1 MIKSN
6 VYLFDSESMQGGKY
20 VDLTGLDE
28 TSLKQKRMVLSMQG
42 ASIVKIGK
50 PIRFHLESESDYLT
64 ALNKNAVAVFYTD
77 EDGDSV
83 GLNPFYGF
91 INSIDYENPNT
102 CLVNYAI
109 DPVLTYVGDTNVLD
123 TDHDIFVERCSNP
136 RVLIDNDNDESPD
149 KLADPILNNTEPTD
163 LFEQMDLKPVGKL
176 YYLVY
181 LSHDFSKNQSS
192 SSAVL
197 SFTYNTYSSN
207 DDYQLGDKW
216 LKLVKRTDGEGKRE
230 LTKSVDVLLYDDF
243 SNLLADN
250 FIWTENGIRI
260 ISVEYRYLTDEQI
273 DTLKMHNNPI
283 DGSNPELF
291 EVPYNQ
297 YDYKEFNHY
306 NLDKYPNYAKLKNS
320 NYLEQTAKIS
330 GYEFKAPYATGGG
343 IRFTVRDSLLLNY
356 KPNVSFSFGAN
367 DGDDILTGDGILT
380 DNSTLTG
387 EIAFKSK
394 YYSKLDIDRSIT
406 MSMSA
411 SDQYLYGHR
420 NEIYLGALK
429 IANQFKQEWYSLTQ
443 NNANEKSLALF
454 NNGKDSALID
464 SNNAVDQ
471 DVIGHT
477 TILNGEKIRENFDN
491 EGTQLRK
498 KQANDFKNLDV
509 NYQASQAKMKASQA
523 TALNNLQ
530 NSQKVALSNLSS
542 SQAVSLS
549 NLTQIAKQAEKDRLN
564 TTYNANVEN
573 SQNSKNVADH
583 NIDTNFV
590 TNQVLAGI
598 GVVLEGPIA
607 GAFTTLMNSLLT
619 GAVNDAKAKAV
630 LDTSYN
636 GTGASDP
643 AGLFKRLAR
652 SKQASDDNIDI
663 ANKSS
668 ADQMQASQKVATTN
682 LQASQEVTSDNL
694 SSSQATELANLK
706 RSNDAQSNV
715 LENNHKIETS
725 ALSTSQSNAVNSL
738 STSNDISSY
747 SNAAGAKKAHA
758 SLDASYA
765 KQTNSINQSFN
776 VHKNIFMYNLQK
788 AIENYLE
795 SIKATLL
802 DKQHE
807 ALKVSEGNGLETQAD
822 KEMHVFINTYRQ
834 PEAVAAQN
842 EGLLKKYGFFINNF
856 INVRELFEDEAAE
869 TIKDYVYVKT
879 RDIQVYKINDIGVPA
894 NAQQAIADRFDQ
906 GVWLKQA

>member
-1 MIKSN
+1 
-6 VYLFDSESMQGGKY
+6 MQNDKY

-28 TSLKQKRMVLSMQG
+28 SSLKQKRLTLSMQG

-64 ALNKNAVAVFYTD
+64 ALNRNAVAVFYTY
-77 EDGDSV
+77 EDGSIINS
-83 GLNPFYGF
+83 LNPFYGF

-102 CLVNYAI
+102 CLVNYSI
-109 DPVLTYVGDTNVLD
+109 DPVLTYLGYTNFLTND
-123 TDHDIFVERCSNP
+123 QSIFVERCSNP
-136 RVLIDNDNDESPD
+136 QMLIGYDKIYD

-163 LFEQMDLKPVGKL
+163 LFEQEILKPIGNL

-181 LSHDFSKNQSS
+181 LSHDFSKGQSD
-192 SSAVL
+192 SSAIL
-197 SFTYNTYSSN
+197 SFTYNTYNSN
-207 DDYQLGDKW
+207 SDDQLGNKW
-216 LKLVKRTDGEGKRE
+216 LKLTKRTDGEGNRE
-230 LTKSVDVLLYDDF
+230 LAKSVDVLLYDDF
-243 SNLLADN
+243 SKLLADG
-250 FIWTENGIRI
+250 FIWTENGSRI

-273 DTLKMHNNPI
+273 DSLKIHSRSIDASDPI
-283 DGSNPELF
+283 IF
-291 EVPYNQ
+291 EVSYTEDDHKQFTP
-297 YDYKEFNHY
+297 Y
-306 NLDKYPNYAKLKNS
+306 NLDNYPNYAKLKNS

-330 GYEFKAPYATGGG
+330 GYEFKAPYAIEGG
-343 IRFTVRDSLLLNY
+343 IGFTIRDSLLPSY
-356 KPNVSFSFGAN
+356 RPNISFSFGSN
-367 DGDDILTGDGILT
+367 DYGDSPLIKSG
-380 DNSTLTG
+380 
-387 EIAFKSK
+387 AFKSK
-394 YYSKLDIDRSIT
+394 YYSKLDINRTIT
-406 MSMSA
+406 MTMSA

-429 IANQFKQEWYSLTQ
+429 IANQFKQEWYGLTQ
-443 NNANEKSLALF
+443 NNTNEKSLALF

-471 DVIGHT
+471 NVINQT
-477 TILNGEKIRENFDN
+477 AILNGEKIRENFGNQGD
-491 EGTQLRK
+491 QLRK

-509 NYQASQAKMKASQA
+509 NYQANQAKMKASQA

-530 NSQKVALSNLSS
+530 NSQKIALSNLSS

-630 LDTSYN
+630 LDTTYN
-636 GTGASDP
+636 GTDAADP

-663 ANKSS
+663 ANKAA

-682 LQASQEVTSDNL
+682 LQASQEVESDNL

-706 RSNDAQSNV
+706 RSNDAQSSV
-715 LENNHKIETS
+715 LENDHKIETS
-725 ALSTSQSNAVNSL
+725 ALNTAQSNAVNSI
-738 STSNDISSY
+738 STSQDISSY
-747 SNAAGAKKAHA
+747 SNAASAKKAHS
-758 SLDASYA
+758 SLTASYA
-765 KQTNSINQSFN
+765 KQTNAIDQNFN
-776 VHKNIFMYNLQK
+776 VHKNTFTYNLQK

-807 ALKVSEGNGLETQAD
+807 AYRVSEGNGLEAQAD
-822 KEMHVFINTYRQ
+822 KEMYVFINTYRQ
-834 PEAVAAQN
+834 PEAVASEN

-856 INVRELFEDEAAE
+856 RNANGLFEDEAAE
-869 TIKDYVYVKT
+869 TVKGYVYVKT
-879 RDIQVYKINDIGVPA
+879 RDMLVYKNSDTGIPA
-894 NAQQAIADRFDQ
+894 DAQQAIADRLDQ
-906 GVWLKQA
+906 GIWLKQA